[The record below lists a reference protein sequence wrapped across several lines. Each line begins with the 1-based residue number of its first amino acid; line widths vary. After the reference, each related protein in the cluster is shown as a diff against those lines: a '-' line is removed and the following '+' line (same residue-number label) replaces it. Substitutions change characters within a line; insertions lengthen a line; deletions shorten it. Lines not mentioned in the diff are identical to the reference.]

1 MRNEIIKI
9 TCDRCG
15 KEMIPTDMSNWF
27 DKSFRLHTSK
37 RKIIMTR
44 EQKEMD
50 LCKDCYESLR
60 NWYYRKGER
69 KGE

>member
-1 MRNEIIKI
+1 MRKETVKI

-15 KEMIPTDMSNWF
+15 KEITGWF
-27 DKSFRLHTSK
+27 DKSYRLYK

-44 EQKEMD
+44 GDYDEQKEVD

-60 NWYYRKGER
+60 NWYYRKQESLVIT
-69 KGE
+69 E